1 MLCVCVVCAC
11 CVCVCVC
18 YVYMFLCVCACE
30 CVGACVSVCAYVHV
44 CGSGFT
50 ACKRKSYIRGY
61 NLSTMNA
68 VLEKNS
74 VGDDT

>member
-1 MLCVCVVCAC
+1 MCNVCVTCVCVMCVM

-18 YVYMFLCVCACE
+18 ACE
-30 CVGACVSVCAYVHV
+30 CACACVSVCAYVHV
-44 CGSGFT
+44 CGSRFT
-50 ACKRKSYIRGY
+50 TCKRKSYIRGY